1 MTPGKMGQKY
11 GPRFWKWQEQA
22 MLGRE
27 EQKAA
32 GDEGCPGLLLG
43 SQCCRQASPTD
54 FFHFLVHKNVT
65 FTWHSN
71 LLSVQQHYV

>member
-1 MTPGKMGQKY
+1 MGQKY
-11 GPRFWKWQEQA
+11 GPCFLKWQEQA

-32 GDEGCPGLLLG
+32 GDEGCPGLLLE
-43 SQCCRQASPTD
+43 ASVAGKQVPQI
-54 FFHFLVHKNVT
+54 FHFVHKNVT